1 MTIAGYFNIYKFFN
15 TYALLFHIAN
25 MKDFF
30 MYTDSSSPVMLLLKR
45 LIACPSVT
53 PDDAGTLDLIK
64 GMLPGFEILELPRG
78 DVRNLFVYKSFSE
91 GPHLCF
97 AGHVDVV
104 PAGEGWE
111 SDPYTPIEKEGYLH
125 GRGTQDMKSGVAAEV
140 QALLECEMFPGTLSL
155 LLTSDE
161 EGDAID
167 GTNYCLPVLKEKGL
181 LPDFAIVAEPT
192 CEERFGDAIKVG
204 RRGSINGVLKIKG
217 RQGHAAYPEKS
228 SNPIDLMAPV
238 LPKMA
243 GTDLDEGDDY
253 FAPSRFV
260 ITDIRAGM
268 EVTNVTPGELKMMF
282 NVRNSTNTTKED
294 VQAFVEKHVEGLE
307 YELSLTQ
314 GSFPFVTN
322 RDSKIVHALESSIRH
337 IAGITPVLSTAG
349 GTSDARYIAAY
360 GVEVV
365 ELGVVNDRIHAVDER
380 VRVEEVN
387 QLKAVFS
394 ELLENFS

>member
-1 MTIAGYFNIYKFFN
+1 MDNQNVIE
-15 TYALLFHIAN
+15 LF
-25 MKDFF
+25 
-30 MYTDSSSPVMLLLKR
+30 KR
-45 LIACPSVT
+45 MVASCSVT
-53 PDDAGTLDLIK
+53 PDDGGLLDFIRDYLPEFEAMRMDK
-64 GMLPGFEILELPRG
+64 GE
-78 DVRNLFVYKSFSE
+78 VKNLFLYKKFGE

-104 PAGEGWE
+104 PAGEGWD
-111 SDPYTPIEKEGYLH
+111 SDPYEALEKDGYIY

-140 QALLECEMFPGTLSL
+140 QTLKECDSFQGTLSL

-167 GTNYCLPVLKEKGL
+167 GTNHCLPILKEKGL

-192 CEERFGDAIKVG
+192 CEECFGDALKVG
-204 RRGSINGVLKIKG
+204 RRGSINGTLKIKG

-228 SNPIDLMAPV
+228 LNPIDLISPL
-238 LPKMA
+238 LPRLA
-243 GTDLDEGDDY
+243 GVNLDEGDEY

-282 NVRNSTNTTKED
+282 NVRNSTKTTKED
-294 VQAFVEKHVEGLE
+294 VQAFVEKQMEGLE
-307 YELSLTQ
+307 YELKLTQ

-322 RDSKIVHALESSIRH
+322 RDSKIVHALVKAVDEAVNIR
-337 IAGITPVLSTAG
+337 PKLSTAG
-349 GTSDARYIAAY
+349 GTSDARYIAAF

-365 ELGVVNDRIHAVDER
+365 ELGVINDRIHAVNERTSIDE
-380 VRVEEVN
+380 VVK
-387 QLKAVFS
+387 LKQVFDK
-394 ELLENFS
+394 LLKHFL